1 MTAYQE
7 SLAQASLAV
16 LGGLAVALDLPPRA
30 FTDCHGGKENR
41 CRLIH
46 YPPIDTDADEWVDA
60 CFHRLRAGS
69 APLMQSPRLVHRTD
83 IRASAHSDYG
93 SITLLATESVGGLQV
108 RQKDGSWADVQHLP
122 GALIVNIA
130 DALEVCLPLARA
142 QPVIGSETDSS
153 NSQTTMASSGPAASS
168 LPQFTGSS
176 CLARRTSLSRA
187 SRSPTLC
194 SRISAPSC
202 AL

>member
-16 LGGLAVALDLPPRA
+16 LGGLAAALDLPPGA

-46 YPPIDTDADEWVDA
+46 YPPIDTDADEWVA
-60 CFHRLRAGS
+60 SFSMLLSSESRERA
-69 APLMQSPRLVHRTD
+69 AHAKSPPCLVHRTD

-130 DALEVCLPLARA
+130 DALEVGFSFARVLP
-142 QPVIGSETDSS
+142 
-153 NSQTTMASSGPAASS
+153 TM
-168 LPQFTGSS
+168 
-176 CLARRTSLSRA
+176 
-187 SRSPTLC
+187 
-194 SRISAPSC
+194 
-202 AL
+202 